1 MIGKRFHI
9 IIFIWKGVQEKQIFH
24 QLLALAMET
33 LHFNSYQPTLEEEGL
48 LEIEELKAFI
58 LSNEKQSID
67 KTSIPEKFAGT
78 FDE

>member
-1 MIGKRFHI
+1 
-9 IIFIWKGVQEKQIFH
+9 
-24 QLLALAMET
+24 MEI

-67 KTSIPEKFAGT
+67 KTSIQEKFAGT
-78 FDE
+78 FDEWMKLWIIQRKY

>member
-1 MIGKRFHI
+1 
-9 IIFIWKGVQEKQIFH
+9 
-24 QLLALAMET
+24 MEI
-33 LHFNSYQPTLEEEGL
+33 LHFNSYQPILEEEGL

-67 KTSIPEKFAGT
+67 KTSIQEKFAGT